1 MCQTLLNLALC
12 CYRCSKTKRKERR
25 KILAGVAFV
34 LIILIICVSVLFGFH
49 MYLCNENG
57 IKMYA
62 DPKYDER
69 ISELEK
75 QIKEL
80 KEK

>member
-1 MCQTLLNLALC
+1 M
-12 CYRCSKTKRKERR
+12 
-25 KILAGVAFV
+25 AGVAFV
-34 LIILIICVSVLFGFH
+34 LIILIICVSALFGFH

>member
-1 MCQTLLNLALC
+1 MCQTLLNLTLY
-12 CYRCSKTKRKERR
+12 CYKCSKTNISERR
-25 KILAGVAFV
+25 TILAGVAFV

-57 IKMYA
+57 IKMYT
-62 DPKYDER
+62 DPRYEER
-69 ISELEK
+69 IRELEK
-75 QIKEL
+75 QVKEL